1 MEIGEVV
8 WIQARIGDL
17 FLPEKKSLI
26 NYSGFWGV
34 VNQIYD
40 PYHYGVLLYSGIIK
54 VRTDNLESAGIP
66 EAKWHK
72 SRAIVERLNRLYG
85 KEVILRITE
94 GVEIP
99 DAISCLASKR

>member
-40 PYHYGVLLYSGIIK
+40 PYHYGVLLYSGIIF
-54 VRTDNLESAGIP
+54 RQNG
-66 EAKWHK
+66 
-72 SRAIVERLNRLYG
+72 
-85 KEVILRITE
+85 
-94 GVEIP
+94 
-99 DAISCLASKR
+99 